1 MAFTRKFLSALGIE
15 QDKIDEIIAAHT
27 EVTDALKTER
37 DKFKEDAEKLPEIK
51 AELDKFQEAAKKG
64 DKDAYKV
71 KYEAIK
77 EEFEEFKK
85 GIEAKETTQ
94 KKEDAYKRLLKE
106 AGVSEKRI
114 PAILKV
120 SDIESIELDGEGNA
134 KGADKLTETIKAEW
148 SDFIQTTKTEGAK
161 VANPPANNGKATM
174 TKEQIRAIEDPIA
187 RQKAMLENRSA
198 VGLPEKD

>member
-37 DKFKEDAEKLPEIK
+37 DKFKEDAEKLPDIK
-51 AELDKFQEAAKKG
+51 AELEKFQEAAKKG

-85 GIEAKETTQ
+85 GIEAKETTA

-198 VGLPEKD
+198 VGLPEKE